1 MGWAGG
7 VERLNRA
14 EKEKKGRRNKKG
26 KGKGNEYPPKCAQL
40 KKFIRL
46 ITICK
51 TLLPGQTYETKHG
64 ENTEGIIAHFL
75 GGLEEEH

>member
-1 MGWAGG
+1 MHVVGKQGDILRFDPANKLCG
-7 VERLNRA
+7 
-14 EKEKKGRRNKKG
+14 EKR
-26 KGKGNEYPPKCAQL
+26 KGNEYPPKCAQL

-51 TLLPGQTYETKHG
+51 ALLPGQTYETKHG